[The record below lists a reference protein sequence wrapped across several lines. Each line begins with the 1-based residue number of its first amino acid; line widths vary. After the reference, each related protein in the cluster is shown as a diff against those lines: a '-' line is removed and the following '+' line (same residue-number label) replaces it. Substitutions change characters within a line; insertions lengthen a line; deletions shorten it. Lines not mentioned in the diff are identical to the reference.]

1 MTRQCQQRQI
11 FGYGLSAKRDALY
24 TYGELG
30 IRIIKASEHWL
41 GLYYRPQEGR
51 DKDCQVAL

>member
-11 FGYGLSAKRDALY
+11 YGYGLSDKRDALY
-24 TYGELG
+24 AYGESG

-41 GLYYRPQEGR
+41 GLYYRP
-51 DKDCQVAL
+51 